1 MNLSILYLLA
11 GFLIPLIPAYI
22 LYKTLPAQTSVSGPF
37 KGLTINLSGAFA
49 GYFLLVLIAF
59 AFTLKY
65 MNDSTSKQLEKVIAE
80 NENLKKQN
88 SDLSSLYEHWTI
100 QGQIAADLPEQTKL
114 FVDAKNTHIAST
126 GDFTSSLYLKK
137 EKGTEVIPTALCFF
151 NSQDGYKVINL
162 NQKTSKDFEL
172 LGISISKEKH
182 QIDIQKPIKLR
193 KAILF
198 RDGKP

>member
-1 MNLSILYLLA
+1 MNSSILYLLA

-59 AFTLKY
+59 AFTLK
-65 MNDSTSKQLEKVIAE
+65 NIDDSTAKQLENIIAE
-80 NENLKKQN
+80 NANLKKQN
-88 SDLSSLYEHWTI
+88 SDLKVLYENWTI
-100 QGQIAADLPEQTKL
+100 KGQIAAGLPEKTKL
-114 FVDAKNTHIAST
+114 FIDAKNTHISST
-126 GDFTSSLYLKK
+126 GDFSSSLYLKK
-137 EKGTEVIPTALCFF
+137 DENDEIIPTALCFF
-151 NSQDGYKVINL
+151 NTEDGYKVINL
-162 NQKTSKDFEL
+162 NQKTSKDFL
-172 LGISISKEKH
+172 LFGITISKEKH
-182 QIDIQKPIKLR
+182 LILIDKPIKLR